1 MLPSIMSLVLAI
13 APMCSVAPRFAV
25 FRPATLAPHTPGT
38 TSGTH
43 ACTTQQ
49 MQHLDSNH
57 YHDAT
62 SGAGPESGRV
72 PRVHGGRST
81 RGLVGRTP
89 FVLLPS
95 SYGST
100 SGRGL
105 TSCCMTAGELD
116 PNNGLVL
123 PPPPTRPSGARFLLS
138 RSDAGT
144 LIVTLPPRGVHG
156 HAISQKMAMEIAI
169 SDNPFILYLACS
181 MFATFLTIV
190 DLQLLTIGSGA
201 YDLGKSLGAA
211 VGVPVD
217 PVGVVVVFA
226 GASWFAPVAFTSA
239 TLSVGE
245 FEWEYKETVA
255 GVITTCFRQGPVEE
269 LDIYHESDWKGD
281 TLELITGCKKFGIGG
296 NSDLSPIEARW
307 VYDAVK
313 GQVAAIKRA
322 AKNSGPGQL
331 SARTSGGSRFSDR
344 PESLPRAALLG
355 LQGAIEK
362 ALSM

>member
-1 MLPSIMSLVLAI
+1 MQPSIMSLVLAI

-38 TSGTH
+38 MSGTQ
-43 ACTTQQ
+43 ACTQQ

-57 YHDAT
+57 YDDAT

-81 RGLVGRTP
+81 RGLAGRTT
-89 FVLLPS
+89 VLLPS
-95 SYGST
+95 SYGSK

-105 TSCCMTAGELD
+105 TSCCMTAGELE

-144 LIVTLPPRGVHG
+144 LIVTLPSPGVH
-156 HAISQKMAMEIAI
+156 AAL
-169 SDNPFILYLACS
+169 SDNVFLCDNAVLNFLFAGLMFGSAVVVVGMLYAMLYA
-181 MFATFLTIV
+181 MLM
-190 DLQLLTIGSGA
+190 LGSGA

-211 VGVPVD
+211 AGVL
-217 PVGVVVVFA
+217 GVVVVCA
-226 GASWFAPVAFTSA
+226 GAYWLAVSAFTSA
-239 TLSVGE
+239 TLSVGA
-245 FEWEYKETVA
+245 FEWEFKETIA
-255 GVITTCFRQGPVEE
+255 GVITTCYRQGPVEE
-269 LDIYHESDWKGD
+269 LDIYHESHWKGD

-296 NSDLSPIEARW
+296 NSDVSPIEAKW

-313 GQVAAIKRA
+313 RQLTAIKNA
-322 AKNSGPGQL
+322 GPGRL
-331 SARTSGGSRFSDR
+331 SARTSGGSRLSDR
-344 PESLPRAALLG
+344 PESLPRAALLR

>member
-13 APMCSVAPRFAV
+13 APMCSVAPRFAF

-38 TSGTH
+38 TSG
-43 ACTTQQ
+43 TQQ

-72 PRVHGGRST
+72 PRVHGGRGT

-89 FVLLPS
+89 LVLLPS
-95 SYGST
+95 PYGST

-105 TSCCMTAGELD
+105 TSCCMTAGELE

-123 PPPPTRPSGARFLLS
+123 PSPPTRPSGARFLLS

-144 LIVTLPPRGVHG
+144 LIVTLPPRGVH
-156 HAISQKMAMEIAI
+156 AAI
-169 SDNPFILYLACS
+169 SDNAFINCLLACTMS
-181 MFATFLTIV
+181 LTFLYTLTIV
-190 DLQLLTIGSGA
+190 DIVEWLMIGSGA

-211 VGVPVD
+211 VGVL
-217 PVGVVVVFA
+217 GVVVVFA
-226 GASWFAPVAFTSA
+226 GASCVAPVAFTSA

-255 GVITTCFRQGPVEE
+255 GVITTCYRQGPVEE

-296 NSDLSPIEARW
+296 NSDVSPIEAKW

-322 AKNSGPGQL
+322 AKNSG
-331 SARTSGGSRFSDR
+331 GSRFSDR
-344 PESLPRAALLG
+344 PESLPRAALRG

>member
-1 MLPSIMSLVLAI
+1 MLPGIMSLVLAI

-38 TSGTH
+38 MSGTH
-43 ACTTQQ
+43 ACTQQ
-49 MQHLDSNH
+49 MQHLGSNH
-57 YHDAT
+57 YDAAI

-81 RGLVGRTP
+81 RGLAGRTT
-89 FVLLPS
+89 VLLPS
-95 SYGST
+95 SYGSK

-105 TSCCMTAGELD
+105 TSCCMTAGELE

-144 LIVTLPPRGVHG
+144 LIVTLPSPGVH
-156 HAISQKMAMEIAI
+156 AAL
-169 SDNPFILYLACS
+169 SDNVFLCDNAVLNFLFAGS
-181 MFATFLTIV
+181 MFVLAMCLV
-190 DLQLLTIGSGA
+190 AMLYAMLYAMLMLGSGA

-211 VGVPVD
+211 AGVPV
-217 PVGVVVVFA
+217 VGVVVFCA
-226 GASWFAPVAFTSA
+226 NWLAARAFTSA
-239 TLSVGE
+239 TLSVGA

-255 GVITTCFRQGPVEE
+255 GVITTCYRQGPVEE
-269 LDIYHESDWKGD
+269 LDINHVESRWKGD

-296 NSDLSPIEARW
+296 NSDVSPIEAKW

-313 GQVAAIKRA
+313 QQLTAIKNA
-322 AKNSGPGQL
+322 GPGRL
-331 SARTSGGSRFSDR
+331 SARTSGGSRLSDR
-344 PESLPRAALLG
+344 PESLPRAALLR